1 MTFWIAQIIAAVI
14 CGISAYSYLKK
25 NKDSFLYLQILANIL
40 FCVQYILLGVWS
52 GAVANVINAVKFISF
67 RQDVLNGVKTPL
79 KKTIIFAAIGV
90 ALGILV
96 FDGPLSL
103 IPIFTTVCV
112 TFAAAQDNPVIL
124 RLTYTVSNLLWVFFN
139 FVSRA
144 YVSAAYSAIEFVVSL
159 VVMIML
165 VKKAKN
171 EGRELNPSL
180 TDEIHDVD

>member
-25 NKDSFLYLQILANIL
+25 SKDGFLYLQILANIL
-40 FCVQYILLGVWS
+40 FFVQYILLGVWS
-52 GAVANVINAVKFISF
+52 GAVANVINAVKFFSF
-67 RQDVLNGVKTPL
+67 RQDVINGVKTPL

-90 ALGILV
+90 VLGILV

-124 RLTYTVSNLLWVFFN
+124 RLSYTVSNLLCMKIKTLIIFCLI
-139 FVSRA
+139 A
-144 YVSAAYSAIEFVVSL
+144 L
-159 VVMIML
+159 ML
-165 VKKAKN
+165 VSCQSGRRKPPAFLKKTMA
-171 EGRELNPSL
+171 
-180 TDEIHDVD
+180 